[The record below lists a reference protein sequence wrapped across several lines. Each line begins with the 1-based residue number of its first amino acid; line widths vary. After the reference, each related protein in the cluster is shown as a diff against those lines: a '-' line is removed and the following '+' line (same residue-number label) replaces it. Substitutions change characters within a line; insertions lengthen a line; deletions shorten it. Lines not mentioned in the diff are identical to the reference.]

1 MNLLEERRPLA
12 LLRRGRG
19 PAAFQ
24 TTNQIVGSRRWW
36 ALGAVLLTMFFSSM
50 YQTIMSTA
58 LPVIIGELQGLGL
71 YSWAFTAY
79 MLASALTM
87 PIYGKLSDVYG
98 RKPFYILGLGL
109 FLVGSVAGGMVRTM
123 EQLIAA
129 RAFQGLGAGAMLS
142 MPRATVGDIFSP
154 RERGRWMG
162 VMGSVFGLASIIGP
176 AVGGW
181 ITDHWGWR
189 WVFYVTLPVALVALA
204 AVVYALPTV
213 RTGERAR
220 VDWSGSAWLA
230 AGLSALVVGVTV
242 AGDGGWASPSI
253 FVLLTAAGVFL
264 VLFVRN
270 EARTESPIIALDLF
284 RNRIFA
290 SSAAVVFLMNVA
302 MFGAIAFLPLYAQG
316 VLAQTAQQSGRVLTP
331 MMLSFVAG
339 SVVSGQLV
347 TRTGRYKV
355 QAVAGSLIAALGMSL
370 LVTMGPDTP
379 IPTVVRNVVLVGLG
393 QGTVLPVLNVAVQN
407 AFPYRMMGMVNATQQ
422 FIQSLGGI
430 LAGPVLGT
438 VLTSTF
444 TAELDRQMTG
454 SVRAAVDRL
463 PPEAQAALLNP
474 QGLINAGTQE
484 ALRETFAA
492 LGSQGSQLFM
502 EFIGAV
508 RGALG
513 TGTERLFLTGFA
525 FALLGVVAT
534 LFLKEVHLQ
543 RDEYYRSARGE
554 DEA

>member
-1 MNLLEERRPLA
+1 MDLLEERHPRA
-12 LLRRGRG
+12 LFGRGRVRSV
-19 PAAFQ
+19 Q

-50 YQTIMSTA
+50 YQTILSTA
-58 LPVIIGELQGLGL
+58 LPVIIGELQGLSL
-71 YSWAFTAY
+71 YSWVFTAY

-98 RKPFYILGLGL
+98 RKPFYILGLSL
-109 FLVGSVAGGMVRTM
+109 FLVGSIAGGMVRTM

-189 WVFYVTLPVALVALA
+189 WVFYITLPVALIALA

-213 RTGERAR
+213 RTGEQAR
-220 VDWSGSAWLA
+220 VDWSGSALLA
-230 AGLSALVVGVTV
+230 AGLASLVVGVTV
-242 AGDGGWASPSI
+242 AGDGGWGSPL
-253 FVLLTAAGVFL
+253 VLALLSGAGLFL

-270 EARTESPIIALDLF
+270 EARAESPIIALDLF

-290 SSAAVVFLMNVA
+290 SSATVVFLMNVA

-316 VLAQTAQQSGRVLTP
+316 VLAQTAQQSGRILTP

-355 QAVAGSLIAALGMSL
+355 QAVAGSLLAALGMSL
-370 LVTMGPDTP
+370 LITMGPYTP
-379 IPTVVRNVVLVGLG
+379 VPTVVRNVVLVGLG

-422 FIQSLGGI
+422 FMQSLGGI

-438 VLTSTF
+438 VLASTF
-444 TAELDRQMTG
+444 TAELGRRMTG
-454 SVRAAVDRL
+454 SVRAAVDLL

-484 ALRETFAA
+484 ALRESFAA
-492 LGSQGSQLFM
+492 LGSQGSELYAA
-502 EFIGAV
+502 FIGGV
-508 RGALG
+508 RGALAA
-513 TGTERLFLTGFA
+513 GTERLFLTGCV

-534 LFLKEVHLQ
+534 LFLKELHLQ
-543 RDEYYRSARGE
+543 RDEYYRSSSGE
-554 DEA
+554 QQV